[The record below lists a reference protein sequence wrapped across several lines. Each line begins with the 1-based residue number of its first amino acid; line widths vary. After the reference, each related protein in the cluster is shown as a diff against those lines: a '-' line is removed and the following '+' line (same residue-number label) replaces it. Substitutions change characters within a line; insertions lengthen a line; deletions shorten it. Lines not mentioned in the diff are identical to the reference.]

1 MTGITYEFVKGFE
14 KAMEAMDAIIEIAD
28 VSETSRKHIKNMADA
43 LRKEVNA
50 MECEVESD

>member
-14 KAMEAMDAIIEIAD
+14 KAMEAMEAIIEIAD

-50 MECEVESD
+50 MECEDKE